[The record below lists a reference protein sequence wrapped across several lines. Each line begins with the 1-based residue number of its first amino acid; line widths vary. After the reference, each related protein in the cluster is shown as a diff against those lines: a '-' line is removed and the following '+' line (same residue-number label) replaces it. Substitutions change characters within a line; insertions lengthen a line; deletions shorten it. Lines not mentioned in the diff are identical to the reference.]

1 MSRAPTHLTPGPCQ
15 LSALTVHT
23 ERGVSE
29 VELSPSSELTFCLFS
44 YGKGCSSACFT
55 SSQERSNEIRSRSI
69 WTGRRHHTKKG
80 SGPRA
85 GAEGSIPRGGVVG
98 RSGSVAGSAP
108 AAPYPAPHLCSP
120 TSVFRQPS
128 ITRPGV
134 TCVPG
139 PWGGRCTPQGWHL
152 CRGPLQVLGD
162 AGRSGSVLL
171 APELRLESMAPCWPR
186 AEPDLHSPGAV
197 CALKPARPPGATGAR
212 KVQVPPRLHPRPAN
226 LPAALSRLHKDT
238 AHNTHA
244 IQKPKVHC

>member
-1 MSRAPTHLTPGPCQ
+1 MR
-15 LSALTVHT
+15 
-23 ERGVSE
+23 E

-44 YGKGCSSACFT
+44 YGKGCSSGCFT
-55 SSQERSNEIRSRSI
+55 RSQERSNEIRSRSI

-85 GAEGSIPRGGVVG
+85 GAEGSIPRGRVVG

-128 ITRPGV
+128 ITRPRV

-139 PWGGRCTPQGWHL
+139 PWVAGAHRRAGTCAGGLYRCWETRGTPAQSSSRPSCGWT
-152 CRGPLQVLGD
+152 
-162 AGRSGSVLL
+162 ST
-171 APELRLESMAPCWPR
+171 APCWPR

-212 KVQVPPRLHPRPAN
+212 KVRVPPRLHPRPAN
-226 LPAALSRLHKDT
+226 FPAALSRLRKDT